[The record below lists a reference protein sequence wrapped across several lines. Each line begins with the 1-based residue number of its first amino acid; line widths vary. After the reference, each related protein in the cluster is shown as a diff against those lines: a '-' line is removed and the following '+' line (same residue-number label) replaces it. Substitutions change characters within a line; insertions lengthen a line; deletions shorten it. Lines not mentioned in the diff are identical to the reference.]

1 MPLAVVEEAA
11 RPLRQVVLTTALALT
26 LAVPLTLAPAL
37 TLALAPPLTLALT
50 LISCSTILAPS
61 RRRSSWEVT
70 LTLTLILTLIL
81 TLALTLAANPTL
93 TPTLTMTLA
102 LTPTLTLTLTQGGR
116 DNNAGAAKLV
126 LPLTPVHHGVVQVLL
141 HRSDEVAKQW
151 KAKHAWHVQAH
162 RHQLQ

>member
-1 MPLAVVEEAA
+1 MDSLDRNETAA
-11 RPLRQVVLTTALALT
+11 
-26 LAVPLTLAPAL
+26 
-37 TLALAPPLTLALT
+37 
-50 LISCSTILAPS
+50 LIQKYGGRVTP
-61 RRRSSWEVT
+61 T
-70 LTLTLILTLIL
+70 LTLTL
-81 TLALTLAANPTL
+81 
-93 TPTLTMTLA
+93 TPTLNLTLTLA

-151 KAKHAWHVQAH
+151 KAKHARHVQAH